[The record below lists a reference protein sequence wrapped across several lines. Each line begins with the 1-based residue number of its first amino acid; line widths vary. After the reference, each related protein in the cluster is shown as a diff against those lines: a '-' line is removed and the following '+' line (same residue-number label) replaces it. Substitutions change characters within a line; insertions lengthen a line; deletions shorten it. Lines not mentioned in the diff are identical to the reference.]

1 MDVMKRL
8 PRQSWWQKYH
18 LKTISLVIITGLL
31 IILSA
36 QVSGVDL
43 AMFWGNL
50 DQFTNLLVRMA
61 HPDWAY
67 ITIIGQPILETI
79 QMAIIG
85 TTIGTCFAIPLAFLA
100 ASNIVQNSWIRGLVR
115 FGLDLVRTLPDLLL
129 AAIFVAVFGIGAT
142 AGVVTL
148 AIFSFGMV
156 SKLFYEVI
164 ETIDEGPIEA
174 MKSVGARK
182 LQIIHFAVVPQVLNQ
197 FISYFLY
204 TLEIN
209 VRASTVL
216 GYLGAG
222 GIGVYLQRSLNEF
235 NYSQTAV
242 IIIMTLV
249 VVFIINIISN
259 YLRERLM

>member
-1 MDVMKRL
+1 MDITTKM
-8 PRQSWWQKYH
+8 PHQSWGQKYH
-18 LKTISLVIITGLL
+18 IKTLSLVLLTVGLVL
-31 IILSA
+31 LSA

-43 AMFWGNL
+43 AMFFTNI
-50 DQFTNLLVRMA
+50 DQFTNLLVRMS

-67 ITIIGQPILETI
+67 VTIIWQPILETL

-85 TTIGTCFAIPLAFLA
+85 TTIGTLFAVPFAFLA
-100 ASNIVQNSWIRGLVR
+100 ASNIVKNSWLHGLVR
-115 FGLDLVRTLPDLLL
+115 FFLDLVRTLPDLLL
-129 AAIFVAVFGIGAT
+129 AAIFVAVFGIGST

-148 AIFSFGMV
+148 AIFSFGMI

-164 ETIDEGPIEA
+164 ETIDDGPIEA
-174 MKSVGARK
+174 MESVGANK
-182 LQIIHFAVVPQVLNQ
+182 LQVVHMAVLPQVLNP

-235 NYSQTAV
+235 DYSQTAA

-249 VVFIINIISN
+249 VVLVINVLSD
-259 YLRERLM
+259 YLRERLV